1 MTIQDL
7 KPHEVQIVE
16 LSRRVEA
23 HQYGEIHIVFT
34 QGKMSDL
41 VDSYH
46 RRAKISGGA

>member
-1 MTIQDL
+1 MQDL

-23 HQYGEIHIVFT
+23 HRFGEIHIVFT
-34 QGKMSDL
+34 QGKMVDL

-46 RRAKISGGA
+46 RRTKIGGGA